1 MLKSKPQQLRA
12 SQKNDYIKVAFNIAT
27 VVFVYVIV
35 SLIAFSFVVANF
47 KADSFLMTLYILG
60 NIFMLTG
67 FVLAV
72 LRYRFCLLFLVIG
85 FTFLIITILSIIV
98 LLYGYLKNIR

>member
-1 MLKSKPQQLRA
+1 
-12 SQKNDYIKVAFNIAT
+12 
-27 VVFVYVIV
+27 
-35 SLIAFSFVVANF
+35 
-47 KADSFLMTLYILG
+47 MTLYILG

-85 FTFLIITILSIIV
+85 FTLTALVNIYFIFTLPQYYLYALANYYFLIITILSIIV
-98 LLYGYLKNIR
+98 LLYGYLKNTR